1 MGTSKTYLT
10 SAVLAA
16 AFGLPT
22 ERGTTERR
30 SNSPQSVHREKL
42 KGRAFR
48 KPEKWTIR
56 FSSRRKQPAG
66 P

>member
-1 MGTSKTYLT
+1 MRTSKTYLT

-42 KGRAFR
+42 KGRM
-48 KPEKWTIR
+48 
-56 FSSRRKQPAG
+56 RRRNGQGRHLTSKVCWPHC
-66 P
+66 

>member
-42 KGRAFR
+42 KDRAFR
-48 KPEKWTIR
+48 KPEMRT
-56 FSSRRKQPAG
+56 F
-66 P
+66 

>member
-1 MGTSKTYLT
+1 MRAPKTYLT

-30 SNSPQSVHREKL
+30 SNSPQSVHRETL
-42 KGRAFR
+42 KDRAFR
-48 KPEKWTIR
+48 KPEMRT
-56 FSSRRKQPAG
+56 F
-66 P
+66 